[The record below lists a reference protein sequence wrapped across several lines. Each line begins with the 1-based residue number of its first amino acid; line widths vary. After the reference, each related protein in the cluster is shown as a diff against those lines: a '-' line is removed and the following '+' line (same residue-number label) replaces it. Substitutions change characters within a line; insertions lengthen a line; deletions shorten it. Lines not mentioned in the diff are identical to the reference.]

1 MITIIDSAIYNF
13 LLKFFN
19 MPVLHF
25 LRIITYLGSAQVLIS
40 ICVMCY
46 ILIKNRKIGTL
57 LSVNLILVFLL
68 NRLIKLIV
76 ARPRP
81 NVLRLEYET
90 GYSFPSGHAM
100 VSCAFY
106 GLIIVLINKSK
117 MKDLHKKI
125 FIMLLSILIL
135 FIGISRV
142 FLGVH
147 YATDVICG
155 FIFALLYLFIFCKYT
170 INRKVNKM
178 NYKNKKETK
187 GKADGSNI

>member
-1 MITIIDSAIYNF
+1 LITEIDFGIYNF

-19 MPVLHF
+19 MPTLHF
-25 LRIITYLGSAQVLIS
+25 MRVITYLGSAHVLIS

-57 LSVNLILVFLL
+57 LSINLILVFLL
-68 NRLIKLIV
+68 NRLIKIIV

-81 NVLRLEYET
+81 EVLRLEYET

-117 MKDLHKKI
+117 IKKI
-125 FIMLLSILIL
+125 YKKILTIVLSLLIL

-155 FIFALLYLFIFCKYT
+155 FIFALMYLFIFCKYT
-170 INRKVNKM
+170 INRKVNKI
-178 NYKNKKETK
+178 NHKNKKETK
-187 GKADGSNI
+187 GNIDGANS

>member
-19 MPVLHF
+19 MPMLHCM
-25 LRIITYLGSAQVLIS
+25 RIITYLGSAQVLIS

-57 LSVNLILVFLL
+57 LSINLILVFLL

-117 MKDLHKKI
+117 MKALHKKI

-155 FIFALLYLFIFCKYT
+155 FIFATVYLLIFCKYT
-170 INRKVNKM
+170 INRKVLKTNCKI
-178 NYKNKKETK
+178 KRTAK
-187 GKADGSNI
+187 GKING